1 MEPEILAGVE
11 SHNAA
16 GVACGM
22 YGRGSRC
29 FGVKRH
35 TNNMQVKFGR
45 GAGSEQPAKRPL
57 YVEKRRNNI
66 VEAAVP

>member
-11 SHNAA
+11 SRNVA
-16 GVACGM
+16 GAACGM

-29 FGVKRH
+29 FGVKCR
-35 TNNMQVKFGR
+35 TNDMQVKFGR
-45 GAGSEQPAKRPL
+45 GASGEQPAKRPL
-57 YVEKRRNNI
+57 YVEKHRNNI